1 MKMGYKGVY
10 ISRKC
15 FPGSNHTNPFGVFEQ
30 GTFTP
35 NNTGLPVLISSVKLA
50 ENLLINMT

>member
-35 NNTGLPVLISSVKLA
+35 DNTGLPVLISSVKLA